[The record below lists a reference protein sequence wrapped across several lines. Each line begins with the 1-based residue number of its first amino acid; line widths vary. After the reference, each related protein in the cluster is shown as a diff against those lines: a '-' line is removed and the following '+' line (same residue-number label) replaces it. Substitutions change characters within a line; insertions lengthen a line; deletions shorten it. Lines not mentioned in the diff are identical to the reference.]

1 LFLNSKYTI
10 FPLVL
15 AALILGG
22 FASSNTSMDVWYQSL
37 SKSSL
42 NPPGYVFGIVWPIL
56 YVLMGI
62 SAYRTFELTKRLF
75 CIQLIFNTG
84 WSWLFFA
91 FQMPVIALL
100 NIWLL
105 IFLNVVIVKIMYK
118 ADKFSGII
126 YIPYV
131 LWLLFAS
138 YLNLFIV
145 LNN

>member
-1 LFLNSKYTI
+1 MFLNSKYSI

-22 FASSNTSMDVWYQSL
+22 LASSNTSMDVWYQSL

-75 CIQLIFNTG
+75 CIQLIFNTA

-91 FQMPVIALL
+91 FQMPVIALF

-105 IFLNVVIVKIMYK
+105 IFLNAAITKIMYK

>member
-1 LFLNSKYTI
+1 MFLNSKYLI

-15 AALILGG
+15 ATLILGG
-22 FASSNTSMDVWYQSL
+22 LASSNTSMDVWYQSL

-75 CIQLIFNTG
+75 CIQLIFNTA

-91 FQMPVIALL
+91 FQMPVIALF

-105 IFLNVVIVKIMYK
+105 IFLNAAIAKIMYK

-138 YLNLFIV
+138 YLNLIIV

>member
-1 LFLNSKYTI
+1 MFLNSKYTI

-62 SAYRTFELTKRLF
+62 SAYRTFELTKRMF
-75 CIQLIFNTG
+75 FIQLIFNTG

-118 ADKFSGII
+118 AYKFSGII

>member
-1 LFLNSKYTI
+1 MFLNSKYTI

-75 CIQLIFNTG
+75 FIQLIFNTG

>member
-1 LFLNSKYTI
+1 MFLNSKYTI

-62 SAYRTFELTKRLF
+62 SAYRTFELTKRMF
-75 CIQLIFNTG
+75 FIQLIFNTG

>member
-62 SAYRTFELTKRLF
+62 SAYRTFELTKRMF
-75 CIQLIFNTG
+75 FIQLIFNTG

>member
-75 CIQLIFNTG
+75 FIQLIFNTG

>member
-1 LFLNSKYTI
+1 MFLNSKYTI

-75 CIQLIFNTG
+75 CIQVIFNTG

>member
-1 LFLNSKYTI
+1 MFLNSKYTI